1 MPDRTFAAGAST
13 PGGMPTTEAMSAF
26 GTVNTGGQL
35 AEDPSNLFFED
46 DDYVDDDDDDERV

>member
-1 MPDRTFAAGAST
+1 
-13 PGGMPTTEAMSAF
+13 MPTTEAMSAF

>member
-1 MPDRTFAAGAST
+1 
-13 PGGMPTTEAMSAF
+13 MPTTEAMSAF

-46 DDYVDDDDDDERV
+46 DDYVDDDDDDEGTAASRGLRGRV